1 MTDNKLKIAI
11 LSSGTGSTLECIYNS
26 VKNNVLDLSIE
37 CIVSSNSEMSLTKF
51 SVPSKLVSYSDKVL
65 GEQEVIKYL
74 HGFNVDL
81 VVLAGWFYIVSDTFI
96 SGFRNVINLHP
107 ALPNSF
113 TGMNCVKK
121 AYDAFVR
128 NEIQCTGSMV
138 HEVTGELDRGQVYQS
153 IKVPILESDTVESLE
168 ERVKLSEKGILIS
181 VLQDF
186 IVTFIPLCQ
195 RKEKVL
201 F

>member
-1 MTDNKLKIAI
+1 M
-11 LSSGTGSTLECIYNS
+11 
-26 VKNNVLDLSIE
+26 
-37 CIVSSNSEMSLTKF
+37 
-51 SVPSKLVSYSDKVL
+51 
-65 GEQEVIKYL
+65 
-74 HGFNVDL
+74 

-96 SGFRNVINLHP
+96 SGFSNIINLHP

-121 AYDAFVR
+121 AYDAFVK

-138 HEVTGELDRGQVYQS
+138 HEVSSELDRGHVYQS
-153 IKVPILESDTVESLE
+153 IKVPILESDTLESLE

-186 IVTFIPLCQ
+186 IVRFNQSLVDSAEVSKKVYNGKVRRVEDVGYGCLLMSASDRLSAFDRYICDIPNKGCILNNISAWWFNTRHIIQ
-195 RKEKVL
+195 IIIYNRGTME
-201 F
+201 